1 MSEYFQLKDTKHWNV
16 RPGSKVIKTA
26 EFALMSN
33 ANELI
38 DKVKLAAKEA
48 GDKAQEVYKKR
59 YEEGYEVGVD
69 EGKSVYTEKLMDMV
83 MGQVDSIEELEHQ
96 LVKVVMDAVTKI
108 IGTFE
113 EAELVTRVV
122 HQGLNAVRGSK
133 SILMRVSSQDERVLR
148 ETLQN
153 YLVGRDNP
161 SGYINL
167 VADPNLKMGDC
178 LLETEQGVVEA
189 SLSSQ
194 LKILQR
200 SLENHI
206 KRK

>member
-1 MSEYFQLKDTKHWNV
+1 V
-16 RPGSKVIKTA
+16 
-26 EFALMSN
+26 
-33 ANELI
+33 
-38 DKVKLAAKEA
+38 DKVKEAAAEA
-48 GDKAQEVYKKR
+48 GEQAKAVYKKR
-59 YEEGYEVGVD
+59 YDEGYEVGLD

-83 MGQVDSIEELEHQ
+83 MGQVDSIEGLERQ
-96 LVKVVMDAVTKI
+96 IVGVVMDAVSKI
-108 IGTFE
+108 IGSFDQN
-113 EAELVTRVV
+113 ELVTRVV

-133 SILMRVSSQDERVLR
+133 SILMRVSSQDERILR
-148 ETLQN
+148 ESLKN

-161 SGYINL
+161 TGYINM
-167 VADPNLKMGDC
+167 VADPNLKVGDC

-189 SLSSQ
+189 SLNSQ

>member
-1 MSEYFQLKDTKHWNV
+1 MSEYFQLKDTKMWNV
-16 RPGSKVIKTA
+16 RPGSKVIKAA
-26 EFALMSN
+26 EYSLLSN
-33 ANELI
+33 ANDLV
-38 DKVKLAAKEA
+38 DKVKEAAAEA
-48 GDKAQEVYKKR
+48 GEQAKAVYKKR
-59 YEEGYEVGVD
+59 YDEGYEVGLD

-83 MGQVDSIEELEHQ
+83 MGQVDSIEGLERQ
-96 LVKVVMDAVTKI
+96 IVGVVMDAVSKI
-108 IGTFE
+108 IGSFDQN
-113 EAELVTRVV
+113 ELVTRVV

-133 SILMRVSSQDERVLR
+133 SILMRVSSQDERILR
-148 ETLQN
+148 ESLKN

-161 SGYINL
+161 TGYINM
-167 VADPNLKMGDC
+167 VADPNLKVGDC

-189 SLSSQ
+189 SLNSQ